1 MRRVKHRE
9 ENSPSTRRGPGGR
22 TSPGDVIEV
31 EDDLAEQLLAKPY
44 FEPVAEAVDEDGG
57 DSAGETAESEPD
69 EAFDEEEWLDE
80 DYTDR
85 AEQVRAGEVD
95 AHLETIDEIETSG
108 NVRDA
113 IGERRAELEE

>member
-31 EDDLAEQLLAKPY
+31 EDELAEQLLAKPY
-44 FEPVAEAVDEDGG
+44 FEPAPEAVDEGDGTDG
-57 DSAGETAESEPD
+57 DEEESEPD
-69 EAFDEEEWLDE
+69 EAFDEDAWLDQE
-80 DYTDR
+80 YETR
-85 AEQVRAGEVD
+85 AHIVRTGEVD
-95 AHLETIDEIETSG
+95 AHLETIDDIETSG

>member
-31 EDDLAEQLLAKPY
+31 EDELAEQLLAKDY
-44 FEPVAEAVDEDGG
+44 YVPVAEAVDEDGDG
-57 DSAGETAESEPD
+57 SEDETDESEAD
-69 EAFDEEEWLDE
+69 EAFDEDAWLE
-80 DYTDR
+80 QDYETR
-85 AEQVRAGEVD
+85 AHIVRTGEVD
-95 AHLETIDEIETSG
+95 AHLDTIDEIETSG